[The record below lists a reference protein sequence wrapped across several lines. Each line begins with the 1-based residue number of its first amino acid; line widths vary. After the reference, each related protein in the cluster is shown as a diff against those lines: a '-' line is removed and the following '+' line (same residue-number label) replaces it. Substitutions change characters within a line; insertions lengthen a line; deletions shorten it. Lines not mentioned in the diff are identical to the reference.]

1 MGGLCLWRNYYF
13 VRLLGVLMGIL
24 SKVLNF
30 IAKPFADIV
39 GGWQGRKTAAAQ
51 TVNELALLEGDL
63 KKAHVMAEIRRI
75 ENQDNADADYDQKV
89 LDNRKYTIMDDLLI
103 IFWLV
108 IFICHFLP
116 DYAPIMAA
124 GWLAIGKAPW
134 CFQFGM
140 LGILVS
146 TLGLMRLFR
155 MYTENKMSF
164 GGQK

>member
-1 MGGLCLWRNYYF
+1 M
-13 VRLLGVLMGIL
+13 L
-24 SKVLNF
+24 STIINF

-39 GGWQGRKTAAAQ
+39 GGWQGRTTAAAQ

-63 KKAHVMAEIRRI
+63 KKARLTADIRRI

-103 IFWLV
+103 VFWLG
-108 IFICHFLP
+108 IFIMHFIP
-116 DYAPIMAA
+116 NYAPKMAA
-124 GWLAIGKAPW
+124 GWSAIGKAPW
-134 CFQFGM
+134 WFQFGM

-155 MYTENKMSF
+155 MYTENKFSF
-164 GGQK
+164 GSKNGN